1 MKVSSR
7 LSQIFV
13 CINIEHGLKPNDI
26 QFLQRCERYN
36 IDVQI
41 ILTKTDKISSS
52 KYFYQVQA
60 IVEGIK
66 RLELKKIN

>member
-13 CINIEHGLKPNDI
+13 CINLEHGLKSNDI
-26 QFLQRCERYN
+26 LFLQRCEKYN

-41 ILTKTDKISSS
+41 ILTKVDKVKSSL
-52 KYFYQVQA
+52 YFYQLQA

-66 RLELKKIN
+66 RLNLTKVN